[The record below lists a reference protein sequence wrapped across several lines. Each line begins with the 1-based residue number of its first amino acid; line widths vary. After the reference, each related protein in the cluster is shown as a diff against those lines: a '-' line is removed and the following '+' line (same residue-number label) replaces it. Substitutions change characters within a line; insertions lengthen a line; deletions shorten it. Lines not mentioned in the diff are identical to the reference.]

1 VPKKKVNTNK
11 NNLFDDIEGLVDE
24 KPSLWQPM
32 PKFKQIKN
40 AKKRRTD
47 QYENH
52 DHPPDLVN
60 ELIG

>member
-1 VPKKKVNTNK
+1 
-11 NNLFDDIEGLVDE
+11 LFDDIEGLVDE